1 MTYRDKHKII
11 NKIITGEGSN
21 LKKEKQ
27 ILDKISNSIK
37 SAGYDPDTQLYGYFL
52 TGNDSYIT
60 RQDNAR
66 NIIKSVDKNE
76 LESFLNAMKA
86 KQS

>member
-1 MTYRDKHKII
+1 M
-11 NKIITGEGSN
+11 
-21 LKKEKQ
+21 KKEKQ
-27 ILDKISNSIK
+27 ILDKISGSIK
-37 SAGYDPDTQLYGYFL
+37 SAGYDPYTQLYGYFL

-60 RQDNAR
+60 RRDNAR
-66 NIIKSVDKNE
+66 NIIKCVDKNE